1 MQTEIPKFVES
12 LKSESGERDEEDIN
26 INKRINEEFNRLFQI
41 INNEKKAREE
51 TEEAFLD
58 MLRSVINKM
67 KIELENEKK
76 ERYFNKLQRE
86 KNEENLLT
94 LLEETCNRLDAATKF
109 QPF

>member
-1 MQTEIPKFVES
+1 MES

-109 QPF
+109 

>member
-41 INNEKKAREE
+41 VNNEKKAREE

-76 ERYFNKLQRE
+76 ERYLNKL
-86 KNEENLLT
+86 
-94 LLEETCNRLDAATKF
+94 
-109 QPF
+109 